1 LGRPKITMHKEKK
14 LKLKSGLKLTKF
26 EYFSRILTWLERYF
40 SAGYLV
46 NCKRILQKM
55 FRILETRGKAEGIKY
70 AKQTRLGLLKALEGH
85 SKKEL
90 CTKIRNGIK
99 FPKDLRF
106 LKLVQSERF
115 YPVIR
120 LVLSTLSVFRF
131 LKGDGKPSF
140 STIEQGPSLA
150 RIPTDLLEYILPFF
164 RSMGYRP
171 LGLRSRKLDFK
182 KFRMTVK
189 AGPKG
194 HALWTSYLDL
204 LHMPDSLR
212 ESIGVVGGKKLREY
226 MSTYLDLIPSIADYL
241 TNVLECTSMSFR
253 RLSII
258 QDKEG
263 KNREIAILDYYSQAA
278 LQPLHDYLFKLLKR
292 IPQDSTFDQSGNLE
306 KLVPSDGSS
315 YHSIDLSS
323 ATDRFPIAVQFALIE
338 TLFGT
343 EYAVHWQN
351 MMVGYPFDFGER
363 KVIYAR
369 GNPMGAYSSWSAFVL
384 AHHFLVFIACKQGG
398 VDWKGCPYILLGDDI
413 VIANDLVAENYK
425 SLLQRLDIP
434 FSKEKSHR
442 SPYLFEFAKRF
453 VHDGTEISPFPLAG
467 LYENRNNWLLAV
479 GTIFEEIHRKRW
491 NPVHDILQL
500 SVGYLQAI
508 GYNRKFISRHSMN
521 LELILLI
528 RHSFA
533 GRRPMAP
540 VLHRAAFLMHGQ
552 EFYDLITWFPA
563 EFIEPQVMIKS
574 FQKLFRKSVDRMISK
589 CERTQLGTLPREIID
604 ILFNECLD
612 AEDPFLLIE
621 SCPIFQTFQEIEQ
634 TFVDLRKGKMND
646 DALIR
651 KDYRHFLMEVSI
663 PTSDLSFYLRRKDA
677 VQLVTSQLV
686 DQILVT
692 LEEGRKNPQLFHPFC
707 Y

>member
-1 LGRPKITMHKEKK
+1 MGRPKITMHKEKK
-14 LKLKSGLKLTKF
+14 QKLKSGLKLTKF

-55 FRILETRGKAEGIKY
+55 FRILETRGKAEGIRY
-70 AKQTRLGLLKALEGH
+70 AKQTRLGLLKALEGV

-90 CTKIRNGIK
+90 CTEIRNGLK

-106 LKLVQSERF
+106 LKTVQSDRF
-115 YPVIR
+115 YPVTR

-140 STIEQGPSLA
+140 LTIEQGPSLA
-150 RIPTDLLEYILPFF
+150 RIPTFLQEYILPFF

-182 KFRMTVK
+182 KYRMTVK

-204 LHMPDSLR
+204 LHMPKSLY
-212 ESIGVVGGKKLREY
+212 EAIGVVGGKKLRED
-226 MSTYLDLIPSIADYL
+226 MSTYLGLIPSILDYMGS
-241 TNVLECTSMSFR
+241 VLETSSTSFR

-263 KNREIAILDYYSQAA
+263 KNREIAIMDYYSQAA
-278 LQPLHDYLFKLLKR
+278 LQPLHNYLFKLIKR

-306 KLVPSDGSS
+306 TLVPTPGSS
-315 YHSIDLSS
+315 FHSIDLSS
-323 ATDRFPIAVQFALIE
+323 ATDRFPIAVQSALIE
-338 TLFGT
+338 TLFGK
-343 EYAVHWQN
+343 EYADHWAHI
-351 MMVGYPFDFGER
+351 MVGFPFDYGER
-363 KVIYAR
+363 KITYAR
-369 GNPMGAYSSWSAFVL
+369 GNPMGAYSSWSSFVL
-384 AHHFLVFIACKQGG
+384 AHHFLVFVACKQANI
-398 VDWKGCPYILLGDDI
+398 DWNRCPYILLGDDI
-413 VIANDLVAENYK
+413 VIANDKVAGNYK
-425 SLLQRLDIP
+425 VLLQRLDIP
-434 FSKEKSHR
+434 YSKEKSHQ

-491 NPVHDILQL
+491 NPIHDILQV

-508 GYNRKFISRHSMN
+508 GYNKKFISRHSLK
-521 LELILLI
+521 LEIILLI
-528 RHSFA
+528 RDSFA

-552 EFYDLITWFPA
+552 EFYDLVTWFPA
-563 EFIEPQVMIKS
+563 EFLEPQVMIKS
-574 FQKLFRKSVDRMISK
+574 FQKLFRTSVDRMISK
-589 CERTQLGTLPREIID
+589 CEQTQLGVIPRELID

-621 SCPIFQTFQEIEQ
+621 SCPIVQTFQDIDM
-634 TFVDLRKGKMND
+634 TYADLRKGKMD
-646 DALIR
+646 DNALIR

-677 VQLVTSQLV
+677 VQLVTSRLV

-692 LEEGRKNPQLFHPFC
+692 LEEGRENPQLFHPFC